1 MNYIKV
7 KDKDY
12 LERDLD
18 SNGIVNT
25 DVQGYEQYIQNYK
38 RRYNESQRIK
48 NLECDV
54 NEMKNDLNEIKDLL
68 RSLVNGSN

>member
-1 MNYIKV
+1 MNYVKV

-12 LERDLD
+12 LERDSN

-25 DVQGYEQYIQNYK
+25 DIQGYEKYIQNYK
-38 RRYNESQRIK
+38 KRYNESQRIK
-48 NLECDV
+48 NLEEDV
-54 NEMKNDLNEIKDLL
+54 NKMKNDLNEIKDLL